1 MRYHAWIKAVCIIL
15 GLAGPLSG
23 CAGPRAGVIIA
34 HRGASWHLPEH
45 TLEAYA
51 LAHGMKAGMIEPDV
65 VATRDGVLIC
75 AHDLTMEQTSDVAAV
90 FPDRARGDGKWYWID
105 FDLAELRTL
114 RRFGRSGDRAGD
126 RGFTV
131 ATLDE
136 MLTLV
141 ARLDATAG
149 RTTGVIPEIK
159 GPEFHA
165 AHGVDLGAMVV
176 AALAERGYTGPDDAA
191 VVQCF
196 DLETLERLH
205 GSGVA
210 LRLVWLVGET
220 PAEADLVRAAGFC
233 HGLGPSR
240 TLLEDEAG
248 RGTALLARAGELGL
262 ALYPYT
268 FRDEPG
274 AVRRFLDV
282 HGVDGVFCDDP
293 AVLTR
298 GD

>member
-1 MRYHAWIKAVCIIL
+1 MRSRLL
-15 GLAGPLSG
+15 GTVVLLLLTIGAGA
-23 CAGPRAGVIIA
+23 CAAGPRGVIIA

-75 AHDLTMEQTSDVAAV
+75 AHDRTMEQTTDVAAV
-90 FPDRARGDGKWYWID
+90 FPDRARDDGRWYWID

-114 RRFGRSGDRAGD
+114 RRVGRTGDRDAD

-136 MLTLV
+136 MLALV
-141 ARLDATAG
+141 ARLDAKAG

-159 GPEFHA
+159 YPGFHA
-165 AHGVDLGAMVV
+165 EHGVDLGAMVV
-176 AALAERGYTGPDDAA
+176 AALAAHGYADADHAA
-191 VVQCF
+191 VIQCF
-196 DLETLERLH
+196 DLATLERLH
-205 GSGVA
+205 ESGVR
-210 LRLVWLVGET
+210 LRLVWLLGET
-220 PAEADLVRAAGFC
+220 PAEADLARAAGFC

-240 TLLEDEAG
+240 KLLEDEAG
-248 RGTALLARAGELGL
+248 RGTALLARAEELGL

-268 FRDEPG
+268 FKDEPA

-293 AVLTR
+293 AVLSR